1 MHAICLMM
9 PAVQLIDILSHSD
22 TWDRVQYRQN
32 SLVSPLFSLITRQT
46 SFCVVAP
53 SCNTGVTLLDLPT
66 WPPTPPL
73 GNTPCVCRFN
83 AVSKHWCFQ
92 CESAF
97 GHLLL
102 FFSGL
107 FPACSFS
114 LFSSSVFRSLPGHAH
129 TRTSK
134 VRRPKTRPLEEEEEE
149 EVGEMEQG
157 EKVYVGWA
165 AVWSCSSSSSR
176 THSAVSRVRMVRM
189 GRRFIPPM
197 HELLHMK
204 RKRIVLISEP
214 SCNTQGTGSLWHFIA
229 ERCFLFVL

>member
-1 MHAICLMM
+1 MTPDPTTRKHALCVSVRRRFQALMH
-9 PAVQLIDILSHSD
+9 H
-22 TWDRVQYRQN
+22 RR
-32 SLVSPLFSLITRQT
+32 
-46 SFCVVAP
+46 
-53 SCNTGVTLLDLPT
+53 
-66 WPPTPPL
+66 
-73 GNTPCVCRFN
+73 
-83 AVSKHWCFQ
+83 FQ

-134 VRRPKTRPLEEEEEE
+134 LLRPKTRPLEEEEEE
-149 EVGEMEQG
+149 EVGDMEQG
-157 EKVYVGWA
+157 EKVSVGWA
-165 AVWSCSSSSSR
+165 AVWSCSSSR

-204 RKRIVLISEP
+204 RSRIVLISEP
-214 SCNTQGTGSLWHFIA
+214 SCNTQGTGSL
-229 ERCFLFVL
+229 